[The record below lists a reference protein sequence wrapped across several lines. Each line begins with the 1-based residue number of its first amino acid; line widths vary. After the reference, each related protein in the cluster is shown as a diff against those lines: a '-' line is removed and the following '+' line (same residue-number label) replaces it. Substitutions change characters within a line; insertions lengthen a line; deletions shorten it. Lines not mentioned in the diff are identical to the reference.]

1 MNLEQMLKAKTGKEI
16 SDSTNEEIYTALLEI
31 VQELAQ
37 EKESNEGKKK
47 SVLYIC
53 RVPDRETALQ

>member
-37 EKESNEGKKK
+37 EKATIAEELEE
-47 SVLYIC
+47 LY
-53 RVPDRETALQ
+53 EKWEELA